1 MIQLNAAA
9 RLEASDE
16 GVADL
21 SYYVKKINN
30 REIVIVEGQGQRFQA
45 GRLPNGKYCVLDMG
59 GTGRSPGLAFGLDGY
74 TARNAAREANQT
86 GKWHPT
92 MTMRQPVRHHGT

>member
-1 MIQLNAAA
+1 MTELNAAA
-9 RLEASDE
+9 RLVASDE

-21 SYYVKKINN
+21 AYYVKKINN
-30 REIVIVEGQGQRFQA
+30 REIIIVEGQGHRFQA
-45 GRLPNGKYCVLDMG
+45 GRLPNGKYCVIDLEPG
-59 GTGRSPGLAFGLDGY
+59 NRSPGLAFGLDGY

-92 MTMRQPVRHHGT
+92 MAMR